1 MMTKKKI
8 NIVLIIVVL
17 GLWGTVAYKTVSQ
30 YFFSKELIAN
40 KTHSN
45 NELNSNQINK
55 DTFQLEKITRDPF
68 LNTLIQS
75 ADSIPKKHY
84 SMTAIV
90 KTNTIAIKP
99 KVVITWPF
107 ISYHGYIK
115 SKEKNEALVLVKIDK
130 KLYKVRKDEQIEGVT
145 IKKVYSDSIELSFNT
160 EKKTI
165 KLN

>member
-1 MMTKKKI
+1 
-8 NIVLIIVVL
+8 
-17 GLWGTVAYKTVSQ
+17 
-30 YFFSKELIAN
+30 LIAK

-45 NELNSNQINK
+45 KDLNSNQINK

-84 SMTAIV
+84 SMTAIA

-99 KVVITWPF
+99 KVVTTWPF

-115 SKEKNEALVLVKIDK
+115 SKEKNEELVLVKIDK
-130 KLYKVRKDEQIEGVT
+130 KLYKIRKNKQIEGVT

-160 EKKTI
+160 ERKI
-165 KLN
+165 FKLN